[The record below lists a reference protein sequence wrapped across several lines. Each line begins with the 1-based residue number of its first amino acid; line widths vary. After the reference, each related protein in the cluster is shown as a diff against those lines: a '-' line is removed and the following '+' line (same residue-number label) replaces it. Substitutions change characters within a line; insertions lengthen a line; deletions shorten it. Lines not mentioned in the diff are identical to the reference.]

1 MRLEGVGAGNTK
13 RKPEKKIIQAEV
25 KLQLL
30 MVRYCEEK
38 GPSAFLFLRFII
50 LLFSGCGGSLLHAGF
65 LSLQ

>member
-1 MRLEGVGAGNTK
+1 MRWEGVGAGNTK

-38 GPSAFLFLRFII
+38 GPSAFFFLLRFII
-50 LLFSGCGGSLLHAGF
+50 LLFFGCGGSLLHAGF
-65 LSLQ
+65 L